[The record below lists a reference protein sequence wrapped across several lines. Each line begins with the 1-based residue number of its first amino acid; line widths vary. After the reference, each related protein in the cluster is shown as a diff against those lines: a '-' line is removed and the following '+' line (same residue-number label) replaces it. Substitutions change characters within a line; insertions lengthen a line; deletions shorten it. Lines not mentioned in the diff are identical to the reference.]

1 VNQNHLIIGL
11 GGTGGKIIRSF
22 RKTIYQEFRIR
33 KPDSANIDYLYIDS
47 DKELMKFDEPSW
59 KILGKS
65 VQLGKNQQLLIQDA
79 NLNARL
85 ESINNFPGI
94 KSWIGSKEGW
104 QDILKSIVGEVLGG
118 QKRRL
123 GRFLFACKID
133 EFRERIQNRTK
144 SLQDNGLT
152 SVTFHVC
159 CGLAGGT
166 GSGSVIDV
174 VSQIRDLYP
183 DPKAFRTII
192 YALLPDTTP
201 DIRWKQPNYHAN
213 GYVAL
218 MELNSLSVG
227 SWEPHDLTGVKSRLR
242 LSDPFNGCYLFYN
255 DNENGLSV
263 NVDRDI
269 PNIVADFL
277 YQKIIAVND
286 VSWPGLGKM
295 ENAEN
300 GDGTPECLP
309 GSRKGQRSKRFLS
322 FGIKRLAIPEE
333 EIREYMTYN
342 FARQSTLQMIYN
354 NWSDSIGFLDEAK
367 ILSFN
372 EKVSN
377 PEFQERY
384 LITDEHLILSRGILR
399 DEVSNK
405 KWKRIHQHWEELLP
419 NLKELARQHDPKTWL
434 DELSRLCEKHFDRV
448 YRGLGVREFYEVKG
462 SACNDQA
469 REIRNRLEVDLFDQW
484 ANGQISIHEISLLL
498 DALLADLYKC
508 INKIDSELAKA
519 KDDADSAL
527 AKANSNR
534 KEWVKMG
541 IITAKL
547 FGKRDRLMDAH
558 SICMLGYNINKTK
571 IEGWQFSKKLLPK
584 LISEITGLKTEIANC
599 ISLISEETEK
609 FKKHIDE
616 RCGDDTKAD
625 LRSPLVKFY
634 NPKEVKDFTKE
645 LTTDLD
651 VQRAQTSEVRMAI
664 IKQLGE
670 NPSFTAFNTR
680 MDKLQF
686 IDILESTCEEGA
698 VTAHNNLIVTKKE
711 KTRQLGVSIIE
722 KLYKEYGG
730 KQDGLQKYIN
740 SMVALAGNYLIF
752 DPTEVNKVGPGVS
765 ASPSKVSCYTV
776 ILPKAPE
783 LAPFVATLE
792 DTFKKSLSSN
802 MEIIQSDV
810 KPNEIALISITN
822 LFPLRFVKQVK
833 FLEECYKTRISG
845 SESVRALLELHCE
858 SDVQHPRL
866 FLHSQTTLRREG
878 LPFLLL
884 SKVLG
889 LIKEQENP
897 TTGKRD
903 LVLLRKNEIGL
914 DMQPLRFGQNLLE
927 AEDKIDEE
935 NIEIVRAEVQK
946 VLEQEYRHVEKQTG
960 LKKQIVS
967 EIEAIKALRRG
978 DIDDPVYA
986 RFLEAAHSAVKIVGG
1001 EG

>member
-1 VNQNHLIIGL
+1 MNQNHLIIGL

-22 RKTIYQEFRIR
+22 RKTLYQEFRVK
-33 KPDSANIDYLYIDS
+33 KPDTANIDYLYVDS
-47 DKELMKFDEPSW
+47 DKELMKYDEPSW
-59 KILGKS
+59 KTLGKS

-94 KSWIGSKEGW
+94 KSWIGRKDQWE
-104 QDILKSIVGEVLGG
+104 DILKSIVGEVLGG

-133 EFRERIQNRTK
+133 EFREKIQNRTK
-144 SLQDNGLT
+144 ALQENGLT

-166 GSGSVIDV
+166 GSGSVVDV
-174 VSQIRDLYP
+174 VSQIRAMYP
-183 DPKAFRTII
+183 DSKNFRIII

-201 DIRWKQPNYHAN
+201 DSKWKQANYHAN
-213 GYVAL
+213 GYAAL
-218 MELNSLSVG
+218 VELNSLSVG
-227 SWEPHDLTGVKSRLR
+227 SWEPHDLSGVKDR
-242 LSDPFNGCYLFYN
+242 LSLPDPFNGCYLFYN

-277 YQKIIAVND
+277 YQKLIAVND
-286 VSWPGLGKM
+286 VSWPGLSRM

-333 EIREYMTYN
+333 EIREFMTYN
-342 FARQSTLQMIYN
+342 FARQATLQMIYN
-354 NWSDSIGFLDEAK
+354 NWSDSVGFLDEAK
-367 ILSFN
+367 ILSFS

-377 PEFQERY
+377 PELQEKY
-384 LITDEHLILSRGILR
+384 LITDAHLILSRGILR
-399 DEVSNK
+399 DEINNK
-405 KWKRIHQHWEELLP
+405 KWKPIDQHYEDLLP
-419 NLKELARQHDPKTWL
+419 NLKELARQQDPKTWL
-434 DELSRLCEKHFDRV
+434 DELSRLCEKHYDRV

-469 REIRNRLEVDLFDQW
+469 REIRNRIEADLFDQW
-484 ANGQISIHEISLLL
+484 RDGQISIHEIGLLL
-498 DALLADLYKC
+498 DALIADLYKRN
-508 INKIDSELAKA
+508 NKIDGELAKA
-519 KDDADSAL
+519 KEDAESVA
-527 AKANSNR
+527 AKMNANR

-558 SICMLGYNINKTK
+558 SIFMLEYNIQKTK
-571 IEGWQFSKKLLPK
+571 IEGWQFAKKLLPK

-609 FKKHIDE
+609 FKNQINE
-616 RCGDDTKAD
+616 RCADDVKND

-634 NPKEVKDFTKE
+634 NPAQVKEFTKE
-645 LTTDLD
+645 LTTDAD
-651 VQRAQTSEVRMAI
+651 VQRAQASEVRMAI
-664 IKQLGE
+664 IKQLGD
-670 NPSFTAFNTR
+670 NPNFTAFNTR
-680 MDKLQF
+680 MDKLRF
-686 IDILESTCEEGA
+686 VDILESTCEEGA
-698 VTAHNNLIVTKKE
+698 VTAHNNLIATKKE

-730 KQDGLQKYIN
+730 DLDRLQKYIN
-740 SMVALAGNYLIF
+740 SLVALAGNYLIF
-752 DPTEVNKVGPGVS
+752 DPTEVNKVGSGVS
-765 ASPSKVSCYTV
+765 AAASKVSDFTV
-776 ILPKAPE
+776 ILPRAPE
-783 LAPFVATLE
+783 LAPFVTTLQ

-802 MEIIQSDV
+802 MEIIQSDA

-833 FLEECYKTRISG
+833 FLEDCYKTRISG
-845 SESVRALLELHCE
+845 SDSERAKLELHCE
-858 SDVQHPRL
+858 SEVQHPRL
-866 FLHSQTTLRREG
+866 FLHSQTEVRSEG

-884 SKVLG
+884 AKILG
-889 LIKEQENP
+889 LIKDEQNL
-897 TTGKRD
+897 TTGKSE
-903 LVLLRKNEIGL
+903 LLLLRKNDIGL
-914 DMQPLRFGQNLLE
+914 DIAPLRFGQNLME

-935 NIEIVRAEVQK
+935 NIEVIRSEVQK
-946 VLEQEYRHVEKQTG
+946 VLEQEYRHMEKQNE

-967 EIEAIKALRRG
+967 EVEIIKALRHG
-978 DIDDPVYA
+978 DFDDPVYG
-986 RFLEAAHSAVKIVGG
+986 RFLKAAHQAVKIVGG